1 MSPTGRTLTGTDS
14 EDEEYT
20 RMVTEWQRKQA
31 DRDHARAEEDA
42 QFVQKQAELQARKAS
57 TG

>member
-1 MSPTGRTLTGTDS
+1 M
-14 EDEEYT
+14 
-20 RMVTEWQRKQA
+20 MMEWQMKQA

-42 QFVQKQAELQARKAS
+42 QFVQKQAELQARKAA